1 MILTCNYEEVTALTF
16 GARAF
21 LQSSEIGPGHVVAPA
36 RGRDEVQDLLPDLT
50 GDLSFETL
58 AEQRHAERA
67 VRAVVEHLSELMREA
82 LEATHPAAEEAV
94 AAYFDWA
101 HAHSVLI
108 RLRELGAEMTAM
120 LEVVTG
126 RRADGEILHTFQFPD

>member
-1 MILTCNYEEVTALTF
+1 MILTCNYEEVTALAY

-21 LQSSEIGPGHVVAPA
+21 LRSSEIGPGQVAAPA
-36 RGRDEVQDLLPDLT
+36 RGRDEVEELLPHLT

-67 VRAVVEHLSELMREA
+67 VRAVAEHLAERMREV

-101 HAHSVLI
+101 HTHSVLT
-108 RLRELGAEMTAM
+108 RLEELGGEMQAM

-126 RRADGEILHTFQFPD
+126 RQADGQILHTFQFPD